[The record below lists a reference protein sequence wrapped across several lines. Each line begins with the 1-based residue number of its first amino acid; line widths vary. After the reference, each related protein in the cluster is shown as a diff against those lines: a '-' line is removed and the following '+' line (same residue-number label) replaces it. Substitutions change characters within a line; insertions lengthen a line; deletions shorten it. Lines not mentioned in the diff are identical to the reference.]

1 MFKNNNFAKVVE
13 DLGSLHLMV
22 KKQPLA
28 NRLPTACHGAY
39 SQLLAYCLPT
49 ACQVIYSQPLAKAPV
64 ANCLPMACQGTSSG
78 GFTRQLICHGF

>member
-39 SQLLAYCLPT
+39 SQLLAKLSIANRLPI
-49 ACQVIYSQPLAKAPV
+49 AGQLLAKVHLQAV
-64 ANCLPMACQGTSSG
+64 S
-78 GFTRQLICHGF
+78 HGN